1 MQGAPTLSKR
11 GSAARSVLRRLGVVF
26 AILLAGPFA
35 VFVSG
40 TTHGQDWRT
49 ASRASMGTAPLAH
62 ETPQAMVQVYGAR
75 ALSWRGIFGVHT
87 WIAIKPAQAPEWTT
101 FELIGWR
108 ALRGGDGLVVT
119 NGPPDRRWFGAE
131 PELYAEIE
139 GPAAEAAIAR
149 IVAAAEAYPY
159 RRSYTLWPGPNSNT
173 FTAMV
178 ARSAPELRLDLPPT
192 AIGKDYLGGDV
203 FAASTPSGTGVQV
216 SLWGLLGIAAAREEG
231 LEVNIAGLTF
241 GIDPLGLAVKLP
253 GIGRVGAPRETQREA
268 E

>member
-1 MQGAPTLSKR
+1 MRRALKR
-11 GSAARSVLRRLGVVF
+11 IGSVL

-40 TTHGQDWRT
+40 TTLGQDWRT
-49 ASRASMGTAPLAH
+49 ASRASMGIAPLAF
-62 ETPQAMVQVYGAR
+62 ETPQAMVHVYGAR
-75 ALSWRGIFGVHT
+75 ALSWRGVFGVHS
-87 WIAIKPAQAPEWTT
+87 WIAVKPTNAPEWTSY
-101 FELIGWR
+101 ELIGWR

-131 PELYAEIE
+131 PELYAELT
-139 GPAAEAAIAR
+139 GPGTDAVIAR

-173 FTAMV
+173 FTAMA
-178 ARSAPELRLDLPPT
+178 ARAAPELKLDLPPT

-203 FAASTPSGTGVQV
+203 FAAAAASGTGVQV
-216 SLWGLLGIAAAREEG
+216 SFWGLLGLTAASEEG

-241 GIDPLGLAVKLP
+241 GLDPLGLAVKLP
-253 GIGRVGAPRETQREA
+253 GIGRIGAARDTQRTA